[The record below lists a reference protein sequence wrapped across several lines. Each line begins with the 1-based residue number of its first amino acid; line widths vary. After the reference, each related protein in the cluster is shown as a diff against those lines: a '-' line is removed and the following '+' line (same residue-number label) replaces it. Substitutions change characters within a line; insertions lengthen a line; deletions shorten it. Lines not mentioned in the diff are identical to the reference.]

1 MIINRNLANLTA
13 SLALT
18 LLVAAPAVAD
28 DTELLLKTAASKGKP
43 NVLFILDSSGSM
55 NTLEKTIAF
64 YDSAKVYTGTGGCNN
79 NSYYWNDTGIP
90 PACDASRAILK
101 TDFVCTSAAI
111 QVNGI
116 GSYTGVVAQY
126 RTGSGTGSKWQTIA
140 LNTPGA
146 IVECAADSGIHGD
159 GTAGDEYAMAGTGG
173 SEFTNDPDQE
183 VNWESFPTNLT
194 YTLYDGNYL
203 NWRESPADD
212 SIKRIDIVKTVLKK
226 VLSAYENVNLG
237 LMRFNRVDGGPVVH
251 AMQDLKLSRT
261 ALNTELDDIEGVGNT
276 PLSETLYEAA
286 LYWQGLKAHY
296 GQTSIGDKID
306 VWSTDPLAFNIGPPV
321 VYKSP
326 PTLVGSCPRN
336 FNILLTDGLPKN
348 DADTLA
354 LAPTLPGWEA
364 ALGEGRTCDD
374 YVSEGD
380 CLDDISE
387 YLYKH
392 DISPSAGVQN
402 VKTYGVGFLAS
413 QDDMALMKHTAEITD
428 SKFFLATD
436 PESLATS
443 LLSIFDEITEQ
454 SLTFTSPAVAVNAF
468 NRTQNLNDLY
478 MTVFETSNKAHWPG
492 NLKKYRI
499 ANSIITDAN
508 GNAAVDAATGFFDD
522 NSKSY
527 WTVGAADGADV
538 VIGGAANV
546 LPDPSTRKVFTNN
559 QAGSNINLTAS
570 INALTES
577 NDSAFTATDFGL
589 TGAKGEPSI
598 TDMISWAKG
607 VDIRDIDSDPLTTTR
622 NVMGDPLHSQP
633 AAVDYGTSGAA
644 DVVVFSATNDG
655 YLHAIDGDT
664 GVELWSFVPKQLL
677 KNFAKLYYNPTER
690 FKHYGIDGDITPVI
704 SDANG
709 NGQIDG
715 SDFVYIVFGLRRG
728 GNSYFALDVT
738 NKNSPKLLWNV
749 TYSGFGQSWSAPV
762 VARVDTTAPEI
773 SAGNTAKAV
782 VIIGAG
788 YDTTHDS
795 PPEPSIVDGEGAGV
809 FMLDLVTGAEVWR
822 AGIDAGADLTLNTAE
837 REMSRSIASRI
848 KVIDING
855 DGFADRMYAAD
866 VGGQVWRFDI
876 FAGQPA
882 ATLVTGGIIA
892 RFGFEGGDGTILT
905 AAGEGARRI
914 YNSPD
919 VSIFTDL
926 NQNRRYIA
934 VNIGTG
940 YRAHP
945 LNTNATDTFYS
956 LRDPDVFNQLSQ
968 SDFNSYNI
976 ASDAN
981 LVKINGKTKTV
992 ITAADRGWKFQMP
1005 ATQMVLADSTTFDD
1019 SVFFVGFSPEITSAD
1034 PTDCEPTYGKNF
1046 LYQVSILNG
1055 DPIVP
1060 NIDAVLPANSD
1071 AERTTNLQQ
1080 GGIAPTPT
1088 ILFPSPD
1095 PKCAGA
1101 ACYPPPLGCVG
1112 VECFDP
1118 GFRNLPVRT
1127 LWTQDGIE

>member
-64 YDSAKVYTGTGGCNN
+64 YDSAQVYTSTGGCNN

-116 GSYTGVVAQY
+116 GSYTGTVAQY
-126 RTGSGTGSKWQTIA
+126 RTGSGTGSKWQTLA

-146 IVECAADSGIHGD
+146 TVECAADSGIHGD
-159 GTAGDEYAMAGTGG
+159 GTAGDVYAMGGTGG

-183 VNWESFPTNLT
+183 VSWESFPTNLT

-203 NWRESPADD
+203 NWRQAPAED

-226 VLSAYENVNLG
+226 VLSAYEDVNLG

-261 ALNTELDDIEGVGNT
+261 ALNNELDDITGVGNT

-286 LYWQGLKAHY
+286 LYWQGLEAHY
-296 GQTSIGDKID
+296 GQTKVGDKID
-306 VWSTDPLAFNIGPPV
+306 VWSTDPLAINSGLPV
-321 VYKSP
+321 VYTAP
-326 PTLVGSCPRN
+326 PTLVGNCPRN

-348 DADTLA
+348 DADTLG
-354 LAPTLPGWEA
+354 LAPDLPGWEA

-374 YVSEGD
+374 YVDEGD
-380 CLDDISE
+380 CLDDVAE

-392 DISPSAGVQN
+392 DISPSAGVQT

-492 NLKKYRI
+492 NLKKYRVV
-499 ANSIITDAN
+499 NSIISDAN
-508 GNAAVDAATGFFDD
+508 GDPAVDSLTGFFDD
-522 NSKSY
+522 NAKSY
-527 WTVGAADGADV
+527 WTVGTADGADV
-538 VIGGAANV
+538 VVGGAANV
-546 LPDPSTRKVFTNN
+546 LPEPGTRKVYTNN
-559 QAGSNINLTAS
+559 QSGSNINLIS
-570 INALTES
+570 GVNVLTES
-577 NDSAFTATDFGL
+577 NDSSFTATDFGL
-589 TGAKGEPSI
+589 TGAAGEPSVS
-598 TDMISWAKG
+598 DMISWAKG
-607 VDIRDIDSDPLTTTR
+607 ADIQDLDGDPLTTAR
-622 NVMGDPLHSQP
+622 NMMGDPLHSQP
-633 AAVDYGTSGAA
+633 AAVDYGTSGAS

-655 YLHAIDGDT
+655 YLHAINGAT
-664 GVELWSFVPKQLL
+664 GVELWSFVPKELL
-677 KNFAKLYYNPTER
+677 NNFAKLYYNPTEK
-690 FKHYGIDGDITPVI
+690 FKQYGIDGDITPVI
-704 SDANG
+704 FDQDG

-715 SDFVYIVFGLRRG
+715 TNDFVYIVFGLRRG
-728 GNSYFALDVT
+728 GNSYYALDVT
-738 NKNSPKLLWNV
+738 NKNAPKMLWNL
-749 TYSGFGQSWSAPV
+749 TYPGFGQSWSAPV
-762 VARVDTTAPEI
+762 VARVDTTE
-773 SAGNTAKAV
+773 AGLNAQKAV
-782 VIIGAG
+782 VIIGGG
-788 YDTTHDS
+788 YDTVHDS
-795 PPEPSIVDGEGAGV
+795 PPEPGIVDGEGAGV
-809 FMLDLVTGAEVWR
+809 YMLDLKTGAEIWR
-822 AGIDAGADLTLNTAE
+822 AGIDAPADLTLNTTG
-837 REMSRSIASRI
+837 REMSRSFPTRI

-882 ATLVTGGIIA
+882 ASLVAGGIIA

-905 AAGEGARRI
+905 PATEGARRI

-926 NQNRRYIA
+926 QQDRRYIA
-934 VNIGTG
+934 VSIGTG

-945 LNTNATDTFYS
+945 LNTNASDTFYS
-956 LRDPDVFNQLSQ
+956 LRDPDVFKQLSQ
-968 SDFNSYNI
+968 SDYTAYDI
-976 ASDAN
+976 AEDSD
-981 LVKINGKTKTV
+981 LVPINGKTKTV
-992 ITAADRGWKFQMP
+992 ITAAQRGWKFQMP
-1005 ATQMVLADSTTFDD
+1005 ATQMVLADATTFSD
-1019 SVFFVGFSPEITSAD
+1019 SVFFVGFSPEANNVD
-1034 PTDCEPTYGKNF
+1034 PTNCDPTYGKNF
-1046 LYQVSILNG
+1046 LYQVSVVNG

-1060 NIDAVLPANSD
+1060 NIDTLLPANSD
-1071 AERTTNLQQ
+1071 AERVTALKQ

-1095 PKCAGA
+1095 P
-1101 ACYPPPLGCVG
+1101 ACTLGIACHQPPLGCVG